1 MPFKD
6 VVVAGYAT
14 AVQRVPLARGEKPRS
29 TVGLIGEAVRRAL
42 AIAGIDR
49 RAVDALF
56 THRPPTGDSFML
68 FGQKLLTELKI
79 APTSTTAIMN
89 HGAGMISALKY
100 GALLLEARLADYVL
114 CPSGDAAAA
123 WITDPVALNANIEA
137 DAHFEAPYRPITP
150 ALYGQFAQRFVYERG
165 LTDEDLATVAVAMR
179 AKALRHP
186 EAEMRNRGPLTIE
199 QVVTSPMIASP
210 SRLLHCAPWYR
221 GSRAGAIVL
230 TRAENMPAGPKTYVR
245 AVGEGVTHEHVTGR
259 MGLYGFG
266 PWVDGPNLTTTG
278 AYLAGR
284 QAFKHAELTIDDID
298 VLETVVPFAFLIPM
312 ILEDLGVCE
321 RGGAAAYL
329 RAGGLDRAARVPINT
344 NGGMLSF
351 GQSYLNCVMDQMVEA
366 LQQLDGTALGDRVD
380 GARRSMVHS
389 HGGVVAAHTV
399 AIFERC

>member
-1 MPFKD
+1 MPFND

-14 AVQRVPLARGEKPRS
+14 AVQRVPLAPGEKPRS
-29 TVGLIGEAVRRAL
+29 TVGLIGDAVRRAL

-68 FGQKLLTELKI
+68 FGQKLLAELKI

-186 EAEMRNRGPLTIE
+186 EAEMRHRGLLTIE
-199 QVVTSPMIASP
+199 QVIASPMIASP

-266 PWVDGPNLTTTG
+266 PWADGPNLTTTG
-278 AYLAGR
+278 AHLAGR

-321 RGGAAAYL
+321 RGGAGAYL

-399 AIFERC
+399 AIFERS